1 MALGYFAESTDLM
14 TATIGYSYE
23 YASGYVPT
31 MQDMIQLACTAAY
44 TMIMFLVGYLSLVRR
59 IKAGTMWK
67 NSVLYA
73 FADSLE
79 YSGETEMWCGEWL
92 YQG

>member
-1 MALGYFAESTDLM
+1 M

-44 TMIMFLVGYLSLVRR
+44 TMIMPGR
-59 IKAGTMWK
+59 ISEPGPQDKSG
-67 NSVLYA
+67 NDVEEQRIVCVLQI
-73 FADSLE
+73 L
-79 YSGETEMWCGEWL
+79 
-92 YQG
+92 

>member
-1 MALGYFAESTDLM
+1 M

-44 TMIMFLVGYLSLVRR
+44 TMIMFLVGYLSLV
-59 IKAGTMWK
+59 AG
-67 NSVLYA
+67 
-73 FADSLE
+73 
-79 YSGETEMWCGEWL
+79 
-92 YQG
+92 

>member
-14 TATIGYSYE
+14 PATIGYSYE

-44 TMIMFLVGYLSLVRR
+44 THDHVPGR
-59 IKAGTMWK
+59 ISEPGPQDKSG
-67 NSVLYA
+67 NDVEEQRIVCVLQI
-73 FADSLE
+73 L
-79 YSGETEMWCGEWL
+79 
-92 YQG
+92 